1 MISKLYRKIKS
12 LLEGKSEEKKPL
24 GGKKTMVK
32 ARAPSSLWKE
42 ATTELAIKLYKDGE
56 HKKLALILP
65 HLRDEDS
72 PFIKKLLEGRL
83 LTLGKAFDES
93 CDEDYLEAITVGADP
108 EFILEDENG
117 NVALFSAEQ
126 SQYSIVMSQ
135 ATLGA
140 DYGLMEFRPP
150 YAKSPKLLLEQ
161 LDLLHKHF
169 ALSFTKLK
177 IKEVEAVVFDH
188 KIARIRSQMEDEH
201 VDFGVEILKEYT
213 HESAISLEDES
224 SYFDVSLSAYDEP
237 LFKPP
242 RTDLLSAGGHIHIGG
257 TFVKIL
263 SLPQIKEYIRRID
276 ALVLPLCTS
285 VETAAAALRTE
296 VYGAPG
302 EFRIKPYG
310 LEYRTPSNAIF
321 WPKNKGVLL
330 KILNIMVDEAKEFLL
345 IQKQNEVGIL

>member
-1 MISKLYRKIKS
+1 
-12 LLEGKSEEKKPL
+12 
-24 GGKKTMVK
+24 MVK

-42 ATTELAIKLYKDGE
+42 ATTELAIKLYKCGE
-56 HKKLALILP
+56 HKKLAIILP
-65 HLRDEDS
+65 HLRDEDC

-83 LTLGKAFDES
+83 LTIGKAFDES
-93 CDEDYLEAITVGADP
+93 FEEDYLEAITVGADP

-117 NVALFSAEQ
+117 DVALFSADQ

-140 DYGLMEFRPP
+140 DYGLMEFRPG
-150 YAKSPKLLLEQ
+150 YVESPKLLLKE
-161 LDLLHKHF
+161 LDSLHERF
-169 ALSFTKLK
+169 ALSFANIKLK

-213 HESAISLEDES
+213 HESAINLEDES

-237 LFKPP
+237 LFKPL

-257 TFVKIL
+257 IFVKML
-263 SLPQIKEYIRRID
+263 SLPQIKEYVRRID
-276 ALVLPLCTS
+276 TLILPLCTS
-285 VETAAAALRTE
+285 VETPAAALRTE

-321 WPKNKGVLL
+321 WPKNKEVLL
-330 KILNIMVDEAKEFLL
+330 KILNIMVTEAKEFLL
-345 IQKQNEVGIL
+345 VQKQNEVGIL